1 MKNLQQHYYKMIK
14 KISTFL
20 LLATLFSFSL
30 WFEIPSPNWF
40 VNDLTNTL
48 TTDQK
53 TQISDLISNIKQT
66 TSTEIAVLIVPTID
80 WDDINL
86 LAAEIWTK
94 RWVWEKDMDNG
105 IIMLFAMEDRARSI
119 QIGYWLEW
127 TIPDAIAKRIWENNI
142 VPNFREWNYFQ
153 GIYAAINEINLY
165 IQKDPTVIQ
174 AYTENNTTWTPWK
187 LNLEV
192 IIFRLFIASIIW
204 RAIIPKSKIKNK
216 KKRIITIWVILWA
229 SIIIWLIISNII
241 MPIIAWYIWML
252 LWIFGKWWNGWGI
265 INGGGFGGWWWSSFW
280 WFWWWSFGGGGGW
293 WKR

>member
-1 MKNLQQHYYKMIK
+1 MIK

-20 LLATLFSFSL
+20 LLSALFSFTL
-30 WFEIPSPNWF
+30 WFEIPIPDWF

-66 TSTEIAVLIVPTID
+66 TSAEIAVLIVPTID
-80 WDDINL
+80 WDDVNL

-94 RWVWEKDMDNG
+94 RWVWEKDKDNW
-105 IIMLFAMEDRARSI
+105 IIMLFAIEDRARSI

-153 GIYAAINEINLY
+153 GIYAAIKDINWY

-174 AYTENNTTWTPWK
+174 AYTSNNNISTNRDK
-187 LNLEV
+187 INFEL

-204 RAIIPKSKIKNK
+204 RSIIPKSKIKNK
-216 KKRIITIWVILWA
+216 NKRIITVLVILWA

-252 LWIFGKWWNGWGI
+252 LWIFGKWWKWWLWWWMI
-265 INGGGFGGWWWSSFW
+265 GGGWFSGWWWG
-280 WFWWWSFGGGGGW
+280 WFGWFGWWSFGGGGW
-293 WKR
+293 WGKR